1 MSKKTLAKQMRE
13 SIKRKALELWKYPA
27 NYMGTEYFDYYVG
40 PSVTRDSDIMEQS
53 NFNVALDRLGGE
65 NEPDVIVARASH
77 WAVGWVD
84 TIYVHKD
91 AADKVKILES
101 IENSLE
107 NYPVLDDDNYS
118 ELQMD
123 NLAESWDSWML
134 NEAKDLLGIDER
146 DDVDLTEDQKDKLYS
161 VLFEYECFD
170 LDRNALI
177 GECVEE
183 NKADILIE
191 IGVPPKSDADAS
203 QEEIDELQ
211 RKFDLTQAEEHG
223 QMRLFSREREKSG
236 KENIVRKVTG
246 AYKEAYDTIDYTPE
260 LDKRIKNLDS
270 LPRGLSAPYLV
281 VIKGQGDDLV
291 AKEWKRTLPKNLE
304 ENEILIRLRKA
315 NTASQKTPV
324 VVLFS
329 KVSGRVGSV
338 RIDAKDEEDLLWQMH
353 NELAKQCNCGKKA
366 EILLEEAIKKF
377 AGSSE
382 ARELFLHIAFNDRV
396 RQLLVPVYKN
406 YQKKREKGVYDPE
419 LAVKGLLYITIAAAK
434 DYTAEYSSSES
445 LYTQV
450 FDKDMLTQV
459 AKSLARFFE
468 EHYETESDIFDD
480 NKWDDFYSTPIFA
493 RKAESE
499 EENNF
504 QAGWYL
510 VGMPKDSGSDEI
522 WRIELS
528 LDDTEVF
535 FSPGVVRDHSFLQVF
550 ENDASGVGKKILS
563 ALDNGDLTEIVG
575 ADKDRIISHI
585 ELWYKKEVGVA
596 VNYDEV
602 LVYKINLAEVEKEA
616 SVNKDTDPEDFD
628 MEKDSG
634 LSATAITKKADT
646 STFKPGDTVKVDIK
660 KVRDYDSAEPY
671 LNLLRRDIRRGG
683 GTVSVVSV
691 RGDLVEVSGLASAF
705 TGVLGGIWVPAF
717 ACTLVTPEA
726 GTAETENTSMF
737 SANRK
742 KAFGLTADWNE
753 FEYELSDAL
762 SNLQTVYEFLYETES
777 VNEKEGVVRVFFE
790 GYTILGDLYLSA
802 KQEWRCFTWHILDS
816 NDAEVGELSCS
827 TGTIDDALQVLQYTL
842 DEILDIE
849 LAGHTKKATHSATVS
864 AVKDLPKDLRERLL
878 NIPLPSLDSG
888 AKDPDERQVEF
899 KNAGDVIEVFIA
911 GGDLVDIIKPGE
923 SEFSDA
929 KGLFKRK
936 SGAGNDVDVYSANPD
951 DLDLIIQNDRKLYDG
966 MVSVFKTLTKFKK
979 ENRFDP
985 VLAKRLFKRIVDEA
999 ANNWV
1004 WATKSWL
1011 GGKPGVILP
1020 PTQRVKDQTCED
1032 LVKFFESEY
1041 EAQSYDFM
1049 RSAELEKRGDLDEVE
1064 LSKLFKKSINKLFRE
1079 NQIDLKTELL
1089 YAIKEACAN
1098 FKDYEFEPGRA
1109 IYGFEVLAVGGFG
1122 DSMFSTML
1130 DGFGLP
1136 RDEENDGEFDAEI
1149 CEDFAE
1155 AVAEEA
1161 NKRFTNVLNIPGYSA
1176 SIISGYNEGDGSLE
1190 LQLLLERGE
1199 DEEFYGPNGDFLPD
1213 SENPENLEEV
1223 ELRERAKERML
1234 SEELGQQRLFESS
1247 DKGGILVKELAAE
1260 LVRENSDS
1268 IKSALSRTIS
1278 STLVHFKDYEFETG
1292 RALYKFETLSI
1303 SSLSD
1308 RLFLAMLD
1316 AFGLSREEEN
1326 VFDVDLATCADF
1338 AEAIAEEINK
1348 QFAPLLNIPGYS
1360 ATVISR
1366 YKAGNSYFELKL
1378 LLERGDDAESSN
1390 LDDFAYVHLLD
1401 GESGD

>member
-13 SIKRKALELWKYPA
+13 SIKKKALELWKTP
-27 NYMGTEYFDYYVG
+27 YMYGGEEYFDYYVG
-40 PSVTRDSDIMEQS
+40 PSVTRDSGGLEQS
-53 NFNVALDRLGGE
+53 NFTVALEMLGGE
-65 NEPDVIVARASH
+65 NAPDVIVSRANH

-91 AADKVKILES
+91 AVDKVKILES
-101 IENSLE
+101 IEEIIKNES
-107 NYPVLDDDNYS
+107 VLDIDAYA

-123 NLAESWDSWML
+123 HLAESWDSWML
-134 NEAKDLLGIDER
+134 NDCISLLGLDER
-146 DDVDLTEDQKDKLYS
+146 DDVDLTKEQEDKLYS
-161 VLFEYECFD
+161 VLLEYDCFD
-170 LDRNALI
+170 LNECTLFED
-177 GECVEE
+177 CVEK
-183 NKADILIE
+183 NKTEILIE
-191 IGVPPKSDADAS
+191 IGVPPKADENIS
-203 QEEIDELQ
+203 QEEIDSLQ
-211 RKFDLTQAEEHG
+211 RKFDLAQAEEHG
-223 QMRLFSREREKSG
+223 QMRLFSRERKKSG
-236 KENIVRKVTG
+236 KENIIRKVTG
-246 AYKEAYDTIDYTPE
+246 AYKEAYDTINYTPE
-260 LDKRIKNLDS
+260 LDRRIKNLDS

-304 ENEILIRLRKA
+304 ENETLIRFRKA
-315 NTASQKTPV
+315 DTASQKTPD

-329 KVSGRVGSV
+329 KNSGRVGSV

-366 EILLEEAIKKF
+366 ENLLEEAVKKF

-382 ARELFLHIAFNDRV
+382 AKELFLYIVFNDRV
-396 RQLLVPVYKN
+396 RRLLVPVYKN
-406 YQKKREKGVYDPE
+406 YQKKREKGIYDSE
-419 LAVKGLLYITIAAAK
+419 LAVKGLLYTTIAAAK
-434 DYTAEYSSSES
+434 DYTAEFSSSGS
-445 LYTQV
+445 SYTQI
-450 FDKDMLTQV
+450 FDKDTLTQV
-459 AKSLARFFE
+459 AKGLARFFE
-468 EHYETESDIFDD
+468 EQYETESDIFDD
-480 NKWDDFYSTPIFA
+480 SKWVAFYSTPVFA

-510 VGMPKDSGSDEI
+510 IGMPKDSGSDEV

-550 ENDASGVGKKILS
+550 ENDDSGVGKKILS

-575 ADKDRIISHI
+575 IEKDRIMSHI
-585 ELWYKKEVGVA
+585 ELWYKNEVGVA
-596 VNYDEV
+596 VNYGEV
-602 LVYKINLAEVEKEA
+602 TVYRINLAETEM
-616 SVNKDTDPEDFD
+616 NKDKDPEDLD
-628 MEKDSG
+628 TEKDAG
-634 LSATAITKKADT
+634 LSATATNKRADT
-646 STFKPGDTVKVDIK
+646 GTFKPGDIITVDIK

-726 GTAETENTSMF
+726 GTAKTENTSMF
-737 SANRK
+737 SANKK
-742 KAFGLTADWNE
+742 KAFGLAADWDE

-762 SNLQTVYEFLYETES
+762 SNLQTMYEFLYETES
-777 VNEKEGVVRVFFE
+777 VNEKTGVVRVFFE
-790 GYTILGDLYLSA
+790 GYTLLGDLYCSA
-802 KQEWRCFTWHILDS
+802 QQEWRCFAWFIMDS

-827 TGTIDDALQVLQYTL
+827 TGTIVDALQVLQYIL

-849 LAGHTKKATHSATVS
+849 LAGHTQKATHSAAVS

-878 NIPLPSLDSG
+878 NIPLPSLDSKAG
-888 AKDPDERQVEF
+888 DPDDRQVEF
-899 KNAGDVIEVFIA
+899 KFAGDTIEVFI
-911 GGDLVDIIKPGE
+911 GGNDLVDIIKPEE

-936 SGAGNDVDVYSANPD
+936 SGAGEEVDVYSANPE
-951 DLDLIIQNDRKLYDG
+951 DLDLIIQNDRKLYDD
-966 MVSVFKTLTKFKK
+966 MVTVFKTLTKFKNK
-979 ENRFDP
+979 GNFDP
-985 VLAKRLFKRIVDEA
+985 VLAKRLFMRIVDEA
-999 ANNWV
+999 AKDWV
-1004 WATKSWL
+1004 WATKSL
-1011 GGKPGVILP
+1011 LNGEPGVILP

-1032 LVKFFESEY
+1032 LVNFFELEY

-1049 RSAELEKRGDLDEVE
+1049 RSAELEKKGDLDEVE
-1064 LSKLFKKSINKLFRE
+1064 RSKLFKKSINKLFRE
-1079 NQIDLKTELL
+1079 NQIDIKTELL

-1161 NKRFTNVLNIPGYSA
+1161 NKRFAAVLNIPGYSA

-1190 LQLLLERGE
+1190 LQLLLERDE
-1199 DEEFYGPNGDFLPD
+1199 DDEFYGSDGAFLSD
-1213 SENPENLEEV
+1213 MESPEEA

-1247 DKGGILVKELAAE
+1247 DLG
-1260 LVRENSDS
+1260 
-1268 IKSALSRTIS
+1268 
-1278 STLVHFKDYEFETG
+1278 
-1292 RALYKFETLSI
+1292 
-1303 SSLSD
+1303 
-1308 RLFLAMLD
+1308 
-1316 AFGLSREEEN
+1316 
-1326 VFDVDLATCADF
+1326 DF
-1338 AEAIAEEINK
+1338 
-1348 QFAPLLNIPGYS
+1348 S
-1360 ATVISR
+1360 
-1366 YKAGNSYFELKL
+1366 
-1378 LLERGDDAESSN
+1378 
-1390 LDDFAYVHLLD
+1390 YVHLLD
-1401 GESGD
+1401 GESGE